1 MDCSKRLVAMGIC
14 VVLLFAF
21 AAEVNAQCSL
31 SALAPC
37 YGAVQGAYP
46 PRPNGGRNGA
56 CCRAVMT
63 ANPACLCS
71 QMQQGRYPQNMIR
84 NAFAMPRVC
93 GRTNLKGY
101 KCGSKCNYSCR
112 SCTYFRIEVS
122 WLATHWPA
130 ANIPWFCFVHVN
142 KWSKISTSHRCFLL
156 RQCIECAA
164 IRTFFWTTSSLVLF
178 YSSVHSACD
187 FHVNPEANYRSHHSS
202 HPRTQS
208 RGFWSIWILGEFHLL
223 TLLSVVCAGYT
234 IEWTAATHVSTSQ
247 HRRVLER
254 HKSCLKGFWSR
265 SGW

>member
-1 MDCSKRLVAMGIC
+1 MYVLQDRSELIGYPLASCEYTLV
-14 VVLLFAF
+14 LF
-21 AAEVNAQCSL
+21 C
-31 SALAPC
+31 PC
-37 YGAVQGAYP
+37 E
-46 PRPNGGRNGA
+46 
-56 CCRAVMT
+56 
-63 ANPACLCS
+63 
-71 QMQQGRYPQNMIR
+71 QMEQNL
-84 NAFAMPRVC
+84 N
-93 GRTNLKGY
+93 
-101 KCGSKCNYSCR
+101 
-112 SCTYFRIEVS
+112 
-122 WLATHWPA
+122 
-130 ANIPWFCFVHVN
+130 
-142 KWSKISTSHRCFLL
+142 SHRCFLL